1 MAAFLEIPE
10 IDWENIK
17 DAKWFKNA
25 ISYLVYFL
33 FIAYFV
39 FIFIISSRDES
50 ALDNNKNVMYLLG
63 IVIPLVAFIYIIFT
77 HIGDT
82 QHMFLFAC
90 MAFVLSIFL
99 LRSAIPSFDK
109 FLNDI
114 ILFFTNYRTIPRL
127 SDETSFLITVSLK
140 FLLFMIVVVFLSIVF
155 YVFFDESFKQKG
167 KMSVYFYAIFFIPCL
182 VSDYFT
188 YLFNEV
194 RTTPVVVFSLILLEI
209 LLVLLYVYIPKLLS
223 KVVLTNS
230 KQLLSEPM
238 ELYTKKRIGHVD
250 DFYNT
255 TKDLRDIRKTFK
267 SDEPTFLK
275 NYSLSMWI
283 TINPPTFSEVTEC
296 MILRLGSD
304 DSDFVCD
311 ASKNCMN
318 VSHYELDNP
327 RVGAPYVG
335 CKGSKLKVVF
345 SNNVY
350 HPKEKGSTKERIDA
364 DKLAAA
370 TIEIDV
376 PFQTWNF
383 LVFNYH
389 DNEVDLFI
397 NGKLVETKTL
407 ANILIVETNTL
418 ANILPIYK
426 NTQVFCVGSNTNL
439 LHGAVCD
446 VRVQPDMLSQTQISQ
461 TYNLLKLKNPPVN
474 NII

>member
-1 MAAFLEIPE
+1 MAAFLEIPA
-10 IDWENIK
+10 IDWENLK

-39 FIFIISSRDES
+39 FIFIISSKDES
-50 ALDNNKNVMYLLG
+50 ALDNNKNAMYLLSI
-63 IVIPLVAFIYIIFT
+63 IVPLVAFIYIIFT

-90 MAFVLSIFL
+90 MTGILSLFL
-99 LRSAIPSFDK
+99 LRSAIPSFDNM
-109 FLNDI
+109 LNDMM
-114 ILFFTNYRTIPRL
+114 LFFTNYRTLPRL
-127 SDETSFLITVSLK
+127 SDESSFLISLSLK
-140 FLLFMIVVVFLSIVF
+140 CLLFMICIVFLSIVF
-155 YVFFDESFKQKG
+155 YIFFDESFKQKG
-167 KMSVYFYAIFFIPCL
+167 RMSVYLYAIFFIPCL
-182 VSDYFT
+182 VSDYFK

-194 RTTPVVVFSLILLEI
+194 STTPAVVFALILFEI

-230 KQLLSEPM
+230 KQLLRDPM

-283 TINPPTFSEVTEC
+283 TMNTPTFSQDTEC
-296 MILRLGSD
+296 MILRVGAD
-304 DSDFVCD
+304 DGDFITD
-311 ASKNCMN
+311 ASKNKIN
-318 VSHYELDNP
+318 VPQADLDNP
-327 RVGAPYVG
+327 RVGTPYIG

-350 HPKEKGSTKERIDA
+350 EDSVKIDA
-364 DKLAAA
+364 VKLSAV
-370 TIEIDV
+370 TTEIDV

-383 LVFNYH
+383 FVFNYH
-389 DNEVDLFI
+389 DNQVDLFI
-397 NGKLVETKTL
+397 NGKITETKSL
-407 ANILIVETNTL
+407 ASF
-418 ANILPIYK
+418 LPIYK
-426 NTQVFCVGSNTNL
+426 NSQVFCVGSNTNL

-446 VRVQPDMLSQTQISQ
+446 VRVQPDILTQTQISQ